1 MFKILPA
8 CVSTLAHRSR
18 GLFAL
23 PFGNGIRS
31 LRTINPHLENI
42 NMILRT
48 LKWAASLL
56 LALVILAVLFVAIF
70 GWNWLRA
77 PIEKK
82 VLAQTGRALHIKGN
96 LDITL
101 GWPWPRVQ
109 ADSVTFANPAWASQA
124 QMLAADT
131 LTFSIHLPHLLT
143 QRLVMSDVHL
153 VRPVVFL
160 ELGADGRK
168 TWLLDLNQQDKDA
181 SFQIDRLTLNQ
192 GVIGYDDTAGKTS
205 IRAELS
211 TISAPPGGTGDPRV
225 SFSAKGKFKGLA
237 LVAKGTGDSVLAL
250 RDEGTPYG
258 LDIDATIGQTRIQAN
273 GHITSL
279 VKFSSVDMQLGL
291 SGDNLSQFYTLTG
304 IAMPATRNY
313 ETQGHLVRKANTVR
327 YDPFIGRVGNSDLKG
342 WIQIKT
348 GGKRPLLTG
357 DLVST
362 KLALEDLGPVI
373 GARPGHLDAAIK
385 AVAQTGAAGA
395 VTPKIKRII
404 PDLPFK
410 FEHWDTVDTELNFSA
425 KSLRQANYMPLEA
438 LSTHLSLKDSVLKL
452 DPLKFDLAGGHLDAV
467 VTLDGRQN
475 PIQAS
480 AQLQIKRVALAKL
493 LPTDQKG
500 QVHLSQIGGQIKLS
514 GTGNSVGSMLASANG
529 TLGVLVSGGDISQL
543 LMEKAGLHLWEILQ
557 LTVTGD
563 KQVKLRCAVANF
575 DVKAGNMQVSTLLL
589 DTEITTL
596 LGTGSIDLGQEKLDL
611 TLSQKT
617 KNTSPLALRS
627 PIYIRGN
634 FAKPI
639 VQVDQGRVAV
649 RALGAVALG
658 VVNPL
663 LALIPL
669 IDAGPGKDSDCG
681 QWLQS
686 QK

>member
-1 MFKILPA
+1 MIYLSPA
-8 CVSTLAHRSR
+8 HVSVLAHGSQRP
-18 GLFAL
+18 FAL
-23 PFGNGIRS
+23 PSDNGPHPQN
-31 LRTINPHLENI
+31 TINLHLEKTT
-42 NMILRT
+42 MILRT

-56 LALVILAVLFVAIF
+56 LALVILAVLFVAMF

-77 PIEKK
+77 PLEKK
-82 VLAQTGRALHIKGN
+82 VLAQTGRALQIKGD

-109 ADSVTFANPAWASQA
+109 ANSVTFANPAWASQP
-124 QMLAADT
+124 QMLTADR
-131 LTFSIHLPHLLT
+131 LTFSIHLPQLLT
-143 QRLVMSDVHL
+143 QRLVMSDVSL

-160 ELGADGRK
+160 ELAADGRK
-168 TWLLDLNQQDKDA
+168 TWLLDLNQQDNDT
-181 SFQIDRLTLNQ
+181 SIQIDRLTLDR
-192 GVIGYDDTAGKTS
+192 GVIGYDDTAGKTN
-205 IRAELS
+205 IRAEL
-211 TISAPPGGTGDPRV
+211 TTTAVPADGKANPGV

-258 LDIDATIGQTRIQAN
+258 LDIDTTIGQTRIQAN

-279 VKFSSVDMQLGL
+279 VKFSSIDMQLGL
-291 SGDNLSQFYTLTG
+291 SGDNLNQFYTLTG

-313 ETQGHLVRKANTVR
+313 ETQGHLVRNANTVR

-342 WIQIKT
+342 WIQVKT
-348 GGKRPLLTG
+348 GDKRPLLTG

-362 KLALEDLGPVI
+362 QLALEDLGPVI
-373 GARPGHLDAAIK
+373 GARPGHLNDAVK

-395 VTPKIKRII
+395 VTPRSKRVI

-410 FEHWDTVDTELNFSA
+410 FEHWDTVDTELDFSA
-425 KSLRQANYMPLEA
+425 KSLRQASYMPLEA

-452 DPLKFDLAGGHLDAV
+452 DPLKFDLAGGHLDAA

-475 PIQAS
+475 PIQAN
-480 AQLQIKRVALAKL
+480 AQVQIKRLALAKL
-493 LPTDQKG
+493 LPPDLKG
-500 QVHLSQIGGQIKLS
+500 QAHLSQIGGQIKLS
-514 GTGNSVGSMLASANG
+514 GTGNSVGSMLTNANG
-529 TLGVLVSGGDISQL
+529 TLAVLVSGGDISQMM
-543 LMEKAGLHLWEILQ
+543 MEKAGLHLWEIFQ
-557 LTVTGD
+557 LTLTGD

-575 DVKAGNMQVSTLLL
+575 DVKGGTMHANTLLL

-596 LGTGSIDLGQEKLDL
+596 LGAGSIDLRQEKLDL
-611 TLSQKT
+611 TLTQKT

-639 VQVDQGRVAV
+639 IQVDRGRVAV

-669 IDAGPGKDSDCG
+669 VDAGPGKDSDCVY
-681 QWLQS
+681 WLQG